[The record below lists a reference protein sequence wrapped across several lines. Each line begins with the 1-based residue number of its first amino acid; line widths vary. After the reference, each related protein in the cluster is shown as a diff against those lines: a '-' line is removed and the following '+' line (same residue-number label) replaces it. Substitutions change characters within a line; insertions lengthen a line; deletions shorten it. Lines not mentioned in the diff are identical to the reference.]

1 MVSEKSFCKKLCIFA
16 LSLTIPQRLQ
26 GAAANDNSRTMDKK
40 TLTLI
45 IAVIIFLVP
54 AAAQKRR
61 APVPPRRP
69 QMLQY
74 EIIGGDTVYMDV
86 LNPSRISLY
95 GHRRGKDWRKY
106 YRLVWNFSKTYPY
119 ALVARKLIHDTDST
133 FAKDELG
140 RRQRDKYVNAVQ
152 KELFN
157 AFEDPM
163 RHMTITQGQLLMKLI
178 DREVGKSSYFIIK
191 DYKSGLAAGFWQ
203 GIAKI
208 FGSDLKKHYDSDGE
222 DRQVE
227 ELVHKW
233 DNGEFQALYFSIF
246 GEYPKRIEI
255 PSKYM

>member
-1 MVSEKSFCKKLCIFA
+1 
-16 LSLTIPQRLQ
+16 
-26 GAAANDNSRTMDKK
+26 
-40 TLTLI
+40 
-45 IAVIIFLVP
+45 
-54 AAAQKRR
+54 
-61 APVPPRRP
+61 
-69 QMLQY
+69 MLQY

-133 FAKDELG
+133 FAKDKLG
-140 RRQRDKYVNAVQ
+140 RRQRDKYVNVVQ

-178 DREVGKSSYFIIK
+178 
-191 DYKSGLAAGFWQ
+191 
-203 GIAKI
+203 
-208 FGSDLKKHYDSDGE
+208 DGE

>member
-1 MVSEKSFCKKLCIFA
+1 MQK
-16 LSLTIPQRLQ
+16 
-26 GAAANDNSRTMDKK
+26 D
-40 TLTLI
+40 
-45 IAVIIFLVP
+45 LV
-54 AAAQKRR
+54 
-61 APVPPRRP
+61 
-69 QMLQY
+69 
-74 EIIGGDTVYMDV
+74 
-86 LNPSRISLY
+86 
-95 GHRRGKDWRKY
+95 
-106 YRLVWNFSKTYPY
+106 
-119 ALVARKLIHDTDST
+119 
-133 FAKDELG
+133 
-140 RRQRDKYVNAVQ
+140 
-152 KELFN
+152 N

-191 DYKSGLAAGFWQ
+191 DYKSGIAAGFWQ

-208 FGSDLKKHYDSDGE
+208 FGSDLKKHYDPDGE

>member
-1 MVSEKSFCKKLCIFA
+1 
-16 LSLTIPQRLQ
+16 
-26 GAAANDNSRTMDKK
+26 MDKK

-133 FAKDELG
+133 FAKEIG
-140 RRQRDKYVNAVQ
+140 RAHV
-152 KELFN
+152 
-157 AFEDPM
+157 
-163 RHMTITQGQLLMKLI
+163 
-178 DREVGKSSYFIIK
+178 
-191 DYKSGLAAGFWQ
+191 
-203 GIAKI
+203 
-208 FGSDLKKHYDSDGE
+208 
-222 DRQVE
+222 
-227 ELVHKW
+227 
-233 DNGEFQALYFSIF
+233 
-246 GEYPKRIEI
+246 
-255 PSKYM
+255 

>member
-1 MVSEKSFCKKLCIFA
+1 
-16 LSLTIPQRLQ
+16 
-26 GAAANDNSRTMDKK
+26 
-40 TLTLI
+40 
-45 IAVIIFLVP
+45 
-54 AAAQKRR
+54 
-61 APVPPRRP
+61 
-69 QMLQY
+69 MLQY

-140 RRQRDKYVNAVQ
+140 RRQREKYVNAVQ

-163 RHMTITQGQLLMKLI
+163 RHMTVTQGQLLMKLI

-208 FGSDLKKHYDSDGE
+208 FGNDLKSRYDPKGE
-222 DRQVE
+222 DKVTEYLVE
-227 ELVHKW
+227 KW
-233 DNGEFQALYFSIF
+233 QRGEFDALYYSIF
-246 GEYPKRIEI
+246 WEMPKHPEVS
-255 PSKYM
+255 SKQIKFED